1 MDNAQQN
8 LKLLPKLC
16 KKYSPH
22 DASQHDI
29 TDKLVSFVAGDL
41 ITLSIL
47 AGPRGFAILSLSRHN
62 IKFGLESICRLN
74 Y

>member
-22 DASQHDI
+22 DGQHDI
-29 TDKLVSFVAGDL
+29 TDKLVSFVAGD
-41 ITLSIL
+41 
-47 AGPRGFAILSLSRHN
+47 
-62 IKFGLESICRLN
+62 
-74 Y
+74 